1 VSTARRRADL
11 AARAAAVAGGS
22 AAERPAD
29 GPAARSAGRSAGRP
43 PGARQ
48 PGDLATGELAPGGRA
63 SGDRAGGEPDGG
75 SSRVPRTRPVR
86 VTVELSPLEHKA
98 LRQWCAQTSA
108 DLDLPVVAGA
118 EVFRALLS
126 LMRDDP
132 AVAEQV
138 RTELERTG
146 GSRRRH

>member
-1 VSTARRRADL
+1 LSSSNRRADL
-11 AARAAAVAGGS
+11 AARAAAVTGS
-22 AAERPAD
+22 ST
-29 GPAARSAGRSAGRP
+29 GPAAEPTRSGAGTGAGSNG
-43 PGARQ
+43 GAGESTGQ
-48 PGDLATGELAPGGRA
+48 VGGENSGELT
-63 SGDRAGGEPDGG
+63 
-75 SSRVPRTRPVR
+75 SRVPRTRPVR
-86 VTVELSPLEHKA
+86 VTVELSPMEHKA

-132 AVAEQV
+132 RMADQV
-138 RTELERTG
+138 RAELERTG

>member
-1 VSTARRRADL
+1 MSSSNRRADL
-11 AARAAAVAGGS
+11 AARAAAVAGSSGARAPAGPRIES
-22 AAERPAD
+22 AAAD
-29 GPAARSAGRSAGRP
+29 P
-43 PGARQ
+43 PGV
-48 PGDLATGELAPGGRA
+48 E
-63 SGDRAGGEPDGG
+63 AGGGPV

-86 VTVELSPLEHKA
+86 VTVELSPMEHKA

-126 LMRDDP
+126 LMRGDP
-132 AVAEQV
+132 EVADQV
-138 RTELERTG
+138 RAELERTG

>member
-1 VSTARRRADL
+1 LSSSNRRADL
-11 AARAAAVAGGS
+11 AARAAAVAGS
-22 AAERPAD
+22 
-29 GPAARSAGRSAGRP
+29 S
-43 PGARQ
+43 GAR
-48 PGDLATGELAPGGRA
+48 AP
-63 SGDRAGGEPDGG
+63 AGPRTESAPDPAGAEAGLEPV

-86 VTVELSPLEHKA
+86 VTVELSPMEHKA

-126 LMRDDP
+126 LMRGDP
-132 AVAEQV
+132 EVAEQV
-138 RTELERTG
+138 RAELERTG

>member
-1 VSTARRRADL
+1 LSSSNRRADL
-11 AARAAAVAGGS
+11 AARAAAVAGSSG
-22 AAERPAD
+22 ARAPA
-29 GPAARSAGRSAGRP
+29 GPRTEPAADPAGA
-43 PGARQ
+43 
-48 PGDLATGELAPGGRA
+48 E
-63 SGDRAGGEPDGG
+63 AGGGPV

-86 VTVELSPLEHKA
+86 VTVELSPMEHKA

-126 LMRDDP
+126 LMRGDP
-132 AVAEQV
+132 EVAEQV
-138 RTELERTG
+138 RAELERTG

>member
-1 VSTARRRADL
+1 LSSSNRRADL
-11 AARAAAVAGGS
+11 AARAAAVAGSGAAS
-22 AAERPAD
+22 AE
-29 GPAARSAGRSAGRP
+29 P
-43 PGARQ
+43 PGSGA
-48 PGDLATGELAPGGRA
+48 GSTDGSVGGSTGGSTGGESSGELT
-63 SGDRAGGEPDGG
+63 
-75 SSRVPRTRPVR
+75 SRVPRTRPVR
-86 VTVELSPLEHKA
+86 VTVELSPMEHKA

-132 AVAEQV
+132 RMADQV
-138 RTELERTG
+138 RAELERTG

>member
-1 VSTARRRADL
+1 LSSSNRRADL
-11 AARAAAVAGGS
+11 AARAAAVTGS
-22 AAERPAD
+22 ST
-29 GPAARSAGRSAGRP
+29 GPAAEPTRSGAGTGAGSNG
-43 PGARQ
+43 GAGESTGQ
-48 PGDLATGELAPGGRA
+48 VGGENSGELTA
-63 SGDRAGGEPDGG
+63 
-75 SSRVPRTRPVR
+75 RVPRTRPVR
-86 VTVELSPLEHKA
+86 VTVELSPMEHKA

-132 AVAEQV
+132 RMADQV
-138 RTELERTG
+138 RAELERTG

>member
-1 VSTARRRADL
+1 LSSSNRRADL
-11 AARAAAVAGGS
+11 AARAAAVAGSGAAS
-22 AAERPAD
+22 AE
-29 GPAARSAGRSAGRP
+29 P
-43 PGARQ
+43 PGSGA
-48 PGDLATGELAPGGRA
+48 GSTDGSVGGSVGGSTGGEISGELT
-63 SGDRAGGEPDGG
+63 
-75 SSRVPRTRPVR
+75 SRVPRTRPVR
-86 VTVELSPLEHKA
+86 VTVELSPMEHKA

-132 AVAEQV
+132 RMADQV
-138 RTELERTG
+138 RAELERTG

>member
-1 VSTARRRADL
+1 LSGSNRRADL
-11 AARAAAVAGGS
+11 AARAAAVAGSSGARAPAGPRTES
-22 AAERPAD
+22 AAADPA
-29 GPAARSAGRSAGRP
+29 GAEAGRE
-43 PGARQ
+43 Q
-48 PGDLATGELAPGGRA
+48 V
-63 SGDRAGGEPDGG
+63 

-86 VTVELSPLEHKA
+86 VTVELSPMEHKA

-126 LMRDDP
+126 LMRGDP
-132 AVAEQV
+132 EVADQV
-138 RTELERTG
+138 RAELERTG